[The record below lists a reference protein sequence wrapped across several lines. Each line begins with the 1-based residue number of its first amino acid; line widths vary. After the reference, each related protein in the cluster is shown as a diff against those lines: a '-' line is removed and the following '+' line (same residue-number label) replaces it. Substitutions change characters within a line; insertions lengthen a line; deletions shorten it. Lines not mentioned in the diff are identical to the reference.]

1 MKIKYAEFETAY
13 DYLSENDKHISSNV
27 LKRKIQQKEI
37 IIISDNAQ
45 ILGWLRFG
53 YFWDL
58 IPIMNM
64 ISLEDEYR
72 GKGLG
77 SQLVSYWEAEM
88 SKQGYKSVM
97 TTTLSDEQAQHFYR
111 KLGYKDVGALLLPDE
126 ALEIIFIKTLR

>member
-1 MKIKYAEFETAY
+1 MKIKYAAFETAY

-37 IIISDNAQ
+37 IIISDNTQ

-64 ISLEDEYR
+64 LSLEDEYR

-77 SQLVSYWEAEM
+77 FQLVSYWEAEM

-126 ALEIIFIKTLR
+126 ALEIIFIKTLL